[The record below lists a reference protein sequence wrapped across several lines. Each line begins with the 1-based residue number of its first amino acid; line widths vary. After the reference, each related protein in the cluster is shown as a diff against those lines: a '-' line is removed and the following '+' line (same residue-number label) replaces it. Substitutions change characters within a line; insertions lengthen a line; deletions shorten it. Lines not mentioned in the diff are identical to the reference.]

1 MKRSSRADRRTR
13 RKFRGGYSVGSYRG
27 KHLTMGRNVK
37 IDARSESYAFALRF
51 HIVETVI
58 TKLISGPSIR
68 VFILISI
75 FRRPDRF
82 RPDSRA
88 EETLTR

>member
-1 MKRSSRADRRTR
+1 
-13 RKFRGGYSVGSYRG
+13 
-27 KHLTMGRNVK
+27 MGRNVK
-37 IDARSESYAFALRF
+37 IDAHSEIYAFALRF

-68 VFILISI
+68 VFDLIFI

-82 RPDSRA
+82 RPDPRA
-88 EETLTR
+88 EGTS